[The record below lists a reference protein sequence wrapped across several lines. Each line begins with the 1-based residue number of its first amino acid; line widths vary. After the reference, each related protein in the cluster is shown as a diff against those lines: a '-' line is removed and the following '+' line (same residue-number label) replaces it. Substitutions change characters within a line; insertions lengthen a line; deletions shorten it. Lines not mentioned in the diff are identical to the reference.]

1 MGILIGLLY
10 TLFAACGAFLI
21 LIVLIQRGKGG
32 GLAGAF
38 GGMGGHSAFG
48 TRAGDKLMRITIGV
62 AATWIILGMVAV
74 RVTSKPADTRF
85 DAPSV
90 APQPS
95 TTPSE
100 SEGASTLPKLGG
112 GEPSAGGELGTSEKS
127 AEGGSQKNEQS
138 GTQTGGTEP
147 SDSEAPP
154 PAGESAPAPQ

>member
-10 TLFAACGAFLI
+10 TLFALCGAFLI

-74 RVTSKPADTRF
+74 RVTSKPAGTRF
-85 DAPSV
+85 GPSGV
-90 APQPS
+90 QAPS
-95 TTPSE
+95 TTQSAN
-100 SEGASTLPKLGG
+100 EGASTLPDVGG
-112 GEPSAGGELGTSEKS
+112 GQPSAAGELGTSEKS
-127 AEGGSQKNEQS
+127 TEGGSQTNEKAAT
-138 GTQTGGTEP
+138 GVGGTAP
-147 SDSEAPP
+147 SDSGASA
-154 PAGESAPAPQ
+154 PAGESAPSPK